1 MTAQQESS
9 SSSEVSEVGR
19 GHLDF
24 DLKAALAVAN
34 IPTLI
39 ALLAQLTGE
48 DAWLLPPYRPTRP
61 QGIDD
66 NDSGGLP
73 EAIQTEIRDAAYT
86 ALLASDGTNL
96 EISELGQERLV
107 HVLSVVMGD
116 EVPAEYGP
124 LICGALSQL
133 PSATTHQRR
142 DWGGKTAII
151 IGAGISGFCA
161 AVRLQKLGVPF
172 VILERHPELGG
183 SWWENRYPG
192 VGVDSPSQLYEFSF
206 FPYDWEHFFATGREV
221 HSYLN
226 ALVDHFDLRQHI
238 ELNTTVDSLSF
249 DEQRNRWDIAV
260 RTVDDGART
269 LHAEI
274 VISAV
279 GAFNQPATPDVAG
292 LDQFDGPVFHTANW
306 PDIDLSGKR
315 VAVFGNGASAMQVVP
330 AIAGKVEH
338 LTIVQRTPQWISPFD
353 KLHQPI
359 PAPVRDL
366 MMKVPAY
373 RNWYGLRLLWTF
385 MDKLHPVLKRDP
397 DWPHPERA
405 VNAKNDAQRKFF
417 TRYLESTLAGR
428 PDLIEQTLP
437 TYPPYG
443 KRLLLDNGWYA
454 ALLRDNVSLET
465 SPKSELTEHT
475 LLVNDHE
482 YPIDAVVLAT
492 GYRVVRFLSTYEVTG
507 RNGTTLTDA
516 WGDDDARA
524 YYGLAVPE
532 FPNFFILYGPNIAPG
547 HGGSLILTVEAQV
560 DYLVELLEGAN
571 DRDLNRIEVTNHA
584 YQRYNAAVDAAHE
597 DMVWTHPGMA
607 TYYRNSAGRV
617 VASNPFRIID
627 FWTQT
632 RHINWH
638 DWHNTNTNTNTSA
651 SKE

>member
-1 MTAQQESS
+1 M
-9 SSSEVSEVGR
+9 
-19 GHLDF
+19 F
-24 DLKAALAVAN
+24 
-34 IPTLI
+34 
-39 ALLAQLTGE
+39 
-48 DAWLLPPYRPTRP
+48 
-61 QGIDD
+61 
-66 NDSGGLP
+66 
-73 EAIQTEIRDAAYT
+73 
-86 ALLASDGTNL
+86 
-96 EISELGQERLV
+96 SELSEERLV

-116 EVPAEYGP
+116 EIPAEYGH
-124 LICGALSQL
+124 LISSALSRT
-133 PSATTHQRR
+133 PSAEEAHQTR
-142 DWGGKTAII
+142 DWAGKSAII

-161 AVRLQKLGVPF
+161 AVRLQTLGLPF
-172 VILERHPELGG
+172 VILERHPDLGG

-226 ALVDHFDLRQHI
+226 ALVDHFDLRRHI
-238 ELNTTVDSLSF
+238 KLSTTVDSMTF
-249 DEQRNRWDIAV
+249 DEQRNRWDVAV
-260 RTVDDGART
+260 RAADGGPST
-269 LHAEI
+269 MHAEI

-279 GAFNQPATPDVAG
+279 GAFNQPATPDLAG
-292 LDQFDGPVFHTANW
+292 LDRFAGPVFHTANW

-330 AIAGKVEH
+330 AIAGDVEH
-338 LTIVQRTPQWISPFD
+338 LTIVQRTPQWISPFE

-359 PAPVRDL
+359 PPPVRDL
-366 MMKVPAY
+366 MMQVPAY
-373 RNWYGLRLLWTF
+373 RTWYGLRLLWTF

-397 DWPHPERA
+397 NWPHPARS

-417 TRYLESTLAGR
+417 TRYIESALDGR
-428 PDLIEQTLP
+428 PDLIQQVLP

-454 ALLRDNVSLET
+454 SLLRDNVSLET
-465 SPKSELTEHT
+465 SPKSELTEDT

-532 FPNFFILYGPNIAPG
+532 FPNFFVLYGPNIAPG

-560 DYLVELLEGAN
+560 DYLVALLEGAA
-571 DRDLNRIEVTNHA
+571 DRGLGRIEVKEAA
-584 YQRYNAAVDAAHE
+584 YERYNAAIDAAHE

-617 VASNPFRIID
+617 VVSNPFRIID

-632 RHINWH
+632 RQVDWH
-638 DWHNTNTNTNTSA
+638 DWCLVGPSDESSPFGDDHTTHDGTATDAVAAISTT
-651 SKE
+651 KE